1 MHEPTKYL
9 HALGLSDSETTI
21 YLAMLKGVTRA
32 RDLVKAT
39 GIKRPTVYYVLSTL
53 EKRGLISKTGLEGEK
68 RFSVEPLTTLERIAD
83 EQVRVATELKANIK
97 AILPVLSSTQS
108 EASEKPVISF
118 YEGKDAVKRVIM
130 DMLYAKSKII
140 CSVAPADNFFWQVG
154 KDFVRLFVEDRVRR
168 NIKTKNLWE
177 KTVDKKILQLYYQGG
192 SQVRIVPEIMQGK
205 FKTTMF
211 LYDDKVLCVSSL
223 KNSYCVLLTSKEY
236 KDTMQAWFDG
246 IWSFS
251 KSV

>member
-1 MHEPTKYL
+1 
-9 HALGLSDSETTI
+9 GLSDSETTI

-154 KDFVRLFVEDRVRR
+154 KDFVRLFVE
-168 NIKTKNLWE
+168 
-177 KTVDKKILQLYYQGG
+177 
-192 SQVRIVPEIMQGK
+192 
-205 FKTTMF
+205 
-211 LYDDKVLCVSSL
+211 
-223 KNSYCVLLTSKEY
+223 
-236 KDTMQAWFDG
+236 
-246 IWSFS
+246 
-251 KSV
+251 